1 MGRVMTERM
10 EMKGRDGAAEL
21 ERTRW
26 AGQFALFV
34 ADHRTTQ
41 WIGRTDPHYPTV
53 MVYLQL
59 RNLES
64 SINIAK

>member
-41 WIGRTDPHYPTV
+41 
-53 MVYLQL
+53 
-59 RNLES
+59 
-64 SINIAK
+64 